1 MTRHV
6 AGARRRPWSA
16 RRDKVAEK
24 KVIAVVGATGAQGG
38 GLARAILA
46 DASAEFAVRAL
57 TRNSGSGA
65 ALRLAAQGAEV
76 VQADITDEASVTK
89 AFDGAYGAFLVTN
102 FWEHMS
108 PEQEKRDAATMAR
121 AARTAGL
128 SHVIWSTL
136 DDTRE
141 HIPLDDDRMPTLMGS
156 YKVPHFDAKA
166 EANQFFT
173 DAGVPTTFLQT
184 TFYWEALLG
193 PMAPKRGD
201 DGRLTLALAMGDSK
215 LAGIAAEDI
224 GKTAYGIFRR
234 GRDLVG
240 QTVSIAGEHLTATQL
255 AERLSAALGEEV
267 AYAPV
272 PFDALRAQPFPG
284 AVEMG
289 NMFQFYAEVPQF
301 NAVRDLDVVRDLNP
315 QLQTFDQWLTAH
327 KDAFANL

>member
-1 MTRHV
+1 M
-6 AGARRRPWSA
+6 
-16 RRDKVAEK
+16 
-24 KVIAVVGATGAQGG
+24 VGATGAQGG

-46 DASAEFAVRAL
+46 DAGGGFAVRAL
-57 TRNSGSGA
+57 TRRPDSDSA
-65 ALRLAAQGAEV
+65 RELEALGAEV
-76 VQADITDEASVTK
+76 VEADISDQWSMTK

-108 PEQEKRDAATMAR
+108 PEQEKQDAANMAR
-121 AARTAGL
+121 AAGTAGV

-141 HIPLDDDRMPTLMGS
+141 HIPLHDERMPTLMGS

-184 TFYWEALLG
+184 TFYWENLLG

-201 DGRLTLALAMGDSK
+201 DGRLVLAMPMADSP
-215 LAGIAAEDI
+215 LAGIAVEDI
-224 GKTAYGIFRR
+224 GKTAYGILRR
-234 GRDLVG
+234 GGDLVG
-240 QTVSIAGEHLTATQL
+240 RTVPIAGEHLTGTQM
-255 AERLSAALGEEV
+255 AEQLSAALGEEV
-267 AYAPV
+267 VYAPV
-272 PFDALRAQPFPG
+272 PFDAVRAQPFP
-284 AVEMG
+284 AAAETG

-315 QLQTFDQWLTAH
+315 QLQTFQQWLDAH
-327 KDAFANL
+327 KHAFASA